1 MPNLHESLGRM
12 TSDRDD
18 IADRYAQALEVLDGL
33 KKGRISLENIQLT
46 PQGWKVVVPEKP
58 AYSTGDPS
66 LPPAK
71 FIGPQPVGTAPEYT
85 AQPPPE
91 QPPFAM
97 PCVLADKG
105 LAPPQTGPR
114 PAELPG
120 TPIPDAAPAREFV
133 QRVNGPNQPQ
143 GQPLFHED

>member
-71 FIGPQPVGTAPEYT
+71 FIGPE
-85 AQPPPE
+85 PE
-91 QPPFAM
+91 QPPFET
-97 PCVLADKG
+97 PVD

-114 PAELPG
+114 PAPG
-120 TPIPDAAPAREFV
+120 TEAMGIKPGDRAHMVSPVRGAGE
-133 QRVNGPNQPQ
+133 
-143 GQPLFHED
+143 PLFHED